1 MTSQIEDAL
10 QRSGEVAQTSLDG
23 AQQFHASL
31 VDILDT
37 LPSVI
42 ARVDQAGRVN
52 LVNRRFEQFS
62 GVSAASAR
70 GMRIESLIPRFDG
83 QLRRL
88 GEAIDRGMPVKIDR
102 IQLRNGKEPQYYSLQ
117 IHPVGGGSSGMAV
130 ISIDDITE
138 HVRIEETVMQTEKM
152 MVAGS
157 LASGLA
163 HEINNPLGVILQHA
177 QNIERR
183 ISPDIPSNQEV
194 AAELGVRLEDVYSYL
209 EKRGIAGF
217 LGHIR
222 EAGSRASRII
232 SALLHFSRRS
242 DLFAETADLAAVIDQ
257 TLELAARDHDLNSR
271 YGFDR
276 IEIVREYEPGMPAV
290 TMTVLEMEQVFLNIF
305 RNAAQALAEHLPG
318 HPGRIRVRVRRD
330 GEMALIEI
338 EDNGPGVEESL
349 QHRIFEPFF
358 TTRPVGVGTGL
369 GLAVSYAITK
379 KHNGHIEFSS
389 QPGEGTRFTIGLPI
403 GGSVPAHENLTRKE

>member
-1 MTSQIEDAL
+1 MNLQIDVAL
-10 QRSGEVAQTSLDG
+10 QRSGEIAPCYRDCN
-23 AQQFHASL
+23 QQLHASL

-37 LPSVI
+37 LPSII
-42 ARVDQAGRVN
+42 ARVDRDGRVD

-70 GMRIESLIPRFDG
+70 GMRIESLIPRFGD

-88 GEAIDRGMPVKIDR
+88 GDAVDRGEPVTMDKV
-102 IQLRNGKEPQYYSLQ
+102 QLRSGREQHYYSLQ
-117 IHPVGGGSSGMAV
+117 IYPLGEESSGKAV
-130 ISIDDITE
+130 IRIDDVSE
-138 HVRIEETVMQTEKM
+138 QVRIEETMLQTEKM

-163 HEINNPLGVILQHA
+163 HEINNPLGVIMHHA

-183 ISPDIPSNQEV
+183 ISPDNPANREL
-194 AAELGVRLEDVYSYL
+194 ARELGIRLEDVHSYL
-209 EKRGIAGF
+209 EKRGVSGF

-242 DLFAETADLAAVIDQ
+242 DLFAESADLAMVIDQ
-257 TLELAARDHDLNSR
+257 ALELTVREQGINSG
-271 YGFDR
+271 YCFER

-290 TMTVLEMEQVFLNIF
+290 TMAVPEMEQVFLNIF
-305 RNAAQALAEHLPG
+305 RNAAQALAEQRPG
-318 HPGRIRVRVRRD
+318 HAGRIIVRVRRD

-338 EDNGPGVEESL
+338 EDNGPGVEQSL

-358 TTRPVGVGTGL
+358 TTRPVGVGMGL
-369 GLAVSYAITK
+369 GLAVSYAIITK
-379 KHNGHIEFSS
+379 KHNGRIGFRS
-389 QPGEGTRFTIGLPI
+389 QPGEGTCFTIGLPVS
-403 GGSVPAHENLTRKE
+403 GTVLAA